1 VATDPDKC
9 PRCGGKVQRTGDTRR
24 ITPTRKQIVLDQG
37 YCTACKAQVFRP
49 QGIAAVGW
57 QLRDS

>member
-1 VATDPDKC
+1 MC
-9 PRCGGKVQRTGDTRR
+9 PRCGGEVQVTGTTRR
-24 ITPTRKQIVLDQG
+24 ITQTRKQIVFDQG